1 MTAAVAVDVVK
12 IDSAKVDIAIVGG
25 GMAGAG
31 LALLLAQHLPDMSI
45 ALIEQHAM
53 QMASAEQLAIP
64 SFDARSTALSCSTQ
78 KILAG
83 LDLWH
88 KLQAHAEPILQVHVS
103 ERSRPLG
110 MLMRAEETALP
121 ALGYVIENR
130 LLGNGLL
137 ETLLLKSELFQHKRI
152 RVMSPAL
159 VEKITMSANC
169 ATLAIKH
176 EQDFLLN
183 AKLVVIADG
192 VQSTLRQQLGI
203 ASDSTPYDQHALV
216 ANLVTELP
224 HAGVAYERFT
234 EQGPIA
240 LLPLPDH
247 QQQNKKQHRAAL
259 IWTLPDSEIDEVMQ
273 LPDADFLARVQ
284 QRIGGRC
291 GKLLVVGAR
300 YCYPLS
306 LVQAREQVRSRVVLM
321 GSAAHH
327 LHPVAGQGFNLIMRD
342 CLALVETLKPVMM
355 RGGDVGDL
363 AVLQQYL
370 NAQQWD
376 QQKTVTASDWLPK
389 IFSNR
394 EKPQMLL
401 RGAALLGLD
410 FLPGL
415 REWFARE
422 ATGL

>member
-1 MTAAVAVDVVK
+1 MNTLVARNDE
-12 IDSAKVDIAIVGG
+12 ADIAIVGG

-31 LALLLAQHLPDMSI
+31 LALLLAQQIPELSI
-45 ALIEQHAM
+45 ALIEQHPLQVAT
-53 QMASAEQLAIP
+53 AEQLAVP

-78 KILAG
+78 QILESLAVWMQ
-83 LDLWH
+83 L
-88 KLQAHAEPILQVHVS
+88 KSQAEPILQVHVS

-110 MLMRAEETALP
+110 MLMRAEETDLP

-130 LLGNGLL
+130 LLGNVLL
-137 ETLLLKSELFQHKRI
+137 EKVLSQQETIRTL
-152 RVMSPAL
+152 SPAH
-159 VEKITMSANC
+159 VEKITMSENC
-169 ATLAIKH
+169 ATLTIKTD
-176 EQDFLLN
+176 QNALLN
-183 AKLVVIADG
+183 ARLVVVADG
-192 VQSTLRQQLGI
+192 AQSTLRQRLGI
-203 ASDSTPYDQHALV
+203 TSDNTPYDQHALV
-216 ANLVTELP
+216 ANVVTELP
-224 HAGVAYERFT
+224 HGGVAYERFT
-234 EQGPIA
+234 ETGPVA
-240 LLPLPDH
+240 LLPLPG
-247 QQQNKKQHRAAL
+247 KQKSRAAL
-259 IWTLPDSEIDEVMQ
+259 IWTLPDNEIDEVMQ
-273 LPDADFLARVQ
+273 LPEKEFLLRVQ

-291 GKLLVVGAR
+291 GKLLAVGTR

-342 CLALVETLKPVMM
+342 ALALVETLKSVAM

-370 NAQQWD
+370 GKQQWD
-376 QQKTVTASDWLPK
+376 QQKTVVASDWLPRL
-389 IFSNR
+389 FSNR
-394 EKPQMLL
+394 ERPQILL
-401 RGAALLGLD
+401 RSAALMGLD